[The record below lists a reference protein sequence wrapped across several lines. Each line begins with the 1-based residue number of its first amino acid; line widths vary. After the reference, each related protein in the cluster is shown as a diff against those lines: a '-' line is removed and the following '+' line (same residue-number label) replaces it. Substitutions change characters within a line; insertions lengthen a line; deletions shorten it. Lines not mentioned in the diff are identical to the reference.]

1 MRTDFLNT
9 KCDISCDY
17 YDLKSDHAVFWR
29 FEDRKNRSLR
39 RIRRRGVRVLYRT
52 VRPREDMEQT
62 EHAGAQVIFERF
74 VP

>member
-1 MRTDFLNT
+1 MNT
-9 KCDISCDY
+9 KCDISCEY

-39 RIRRRGVRVLYRT
+39 RIRRRGVRVLYWT

-62 EHAGAQVIFERF
+62 EHAGAQAVF
-74 VP
+74 